1 MMRCIILYISLTRLL
16 VLILFI
22 LVMLYWIWI
31 MLNRLLIWIM
41 LHRLGIML
49 ITLLKCTMLRII
61 LRLLVH
67 HTRLWVKRC
76 NSWSQL
82 LILILRLKMG
92 SRCIHYSNNINNLIK
107 FHIIQKYFNLI
118 TSIFLISDS
127 FWINFW
133 IITIKN
139 VIILNNFFKN
149 SYLLLIICN
158 IF

>member
-31 MLNRLLIWIM
+31 MLNRLLIWIMLHRLLIWIM

-127 FWINFW
+127 F
-133 IITIKN
+133 
-139 VIILNNFFKN
+139 
-149 SYLLLIICN
+149 
-158 IF
+158 